1 MLLYIVVFSVA
12 VAAGLAVLI
21 FGLSLAGEGRAVRRR
36 LAEIGIGVDEIGG
49 RRSRVVERQK
59 LNALVTALGKRV
71 VDRAQDTSA
80 IRRRLL
86 EAGYRDVQAVTI
98 FQGLRVLLP
107 IVVSISIV
115 LVSPLLGAT
124 RALVVLGAFWGLALG
139 WVLPGWYV
147 GRKAKARQHEIQ
159 NALADA
165 LDLLVVC
172 VEAGLGL
179 NQALLRVALEIGHVS
194 PVLAEELGHTNLQIR
209 AGTPRAE
216 ALRDLGIRT
225 GVDDV
230 NALVTMMIQTER
242 FGTSIAHALRVHSDT
257 LREKRRQRAEERAAK
272 TAVKMIF
279 PLAFCIF
286 PSMFIV
292 ILGPAFLSIL
302 QNLSLL

>member
-1 MLLYIVVFSVA
+1 MLLYIVTFSVA
-12 VAAGLAVLI
+12 LAAGLLVLL
-21 FGLSLAGEGRAVRRR
+21 FGLTLSGEGRAVRRR
-36 LAEIGIGVDEIGG
+36 LAEIGVGVDGTPMRRG
-49 RRSRVVERQK
+49 RVIERQR
-59 LNALVTALGKRV
+59 LESLVKALGKQV
-71 VDRAQDTSA
+71 VDRTQDTSA
-80 IRRRLL
+80 TRRRLL
-86 EAGYRDVQAVTI
+86 EAGFRDPQGVTI

-107 IVVSISIV
+107 IVLSLSLLMV
-115 LVSPLLGAT
+115 LPFFGAN
-124 RALVVLGAFWGLALG
+124 RAFVFMGAFWGLGLG
-139 WVLPGWYV
+139 WVIPGWYV
-147 GRKAKARQHEIQ
+147 GRRAKARQHEIQ

-179 NQALLRVALEIGHVS
+179 NQALLRVALEVGHIS

-209 AGTPRAE
+209 AGTPRHE
-216 ALRDLGIRT
+216 ALRDLGMRT
-225 GVDDV
+225 GVQDV
-230 NALVTMMIQTER
+230 EALVTMMIQTER
-242 FGTSIAHALRVHSDT
+242 FGTSIAHALRVHADT

-302 QNLSLL
+302 ESLSLL

>member
-12 VAAGLAVLI
+12 VAAGLLVLL
-21 FGLSLAGEGRAVRRR
+21 FGLSLSGEGRMVRRR
-36 LAEIGIGVDEIGG
+36 LAEIGVGPESAGIRRG
-49 RRSRVVERQK
+49 RVIERQK
-59 LNALVTALGKRV
+59 LQSVITALGKRV

-80 IRRRLL
+80 TRRRLL
-86 EAGYRDVQAVTI
+86 EAGFRDPQAVVI

-107 IVVSISIV
+107 IVLGFSIAI
-115 LVSPLLGAT
+115 VSPFLGAS
-124 RALVVLGAFWGLALG
+124 RVMVFVWSLWGVALG
-139 WVLPGWYV
+139 WVVPGWYV
-147 GRKAKARQHEIQ
+147 GTRARKRQHEIK

-179 NQALLRVALEIGHVS
+179 NQALLRVALEVGHIS
-194 PVLAEELGHTNLQIR
+194 EVLAEELGHTNLQIR
-209 AGTPRAE
+209 AGTPRHE
-216 ALRDLGIRT
+216 ALKNLGMRT
-225 GVDDV
+225 GVQDV
-230 NALVTMMIQTER
+230 EALVTMMIQTER
-242 FGTSIAHALRVHSDT
+242 FGTSIAHALRVHADT

-302 QNLSLL
+302 ESLSLL